1 MILCSIFFEGARS
14 VDSKLIS
21 RLFVKNFIIIDSL
34 EIDFCGTFT
43 SITGETGTGKSII
56 LDAIEFCFGNF
67 NSKTIRKNPEI
78 DVVVEVT
85 LDEKNVIRHTIT
97 PQNRSIFHIN
107 GRVSTQKNVRELK
120 ENNIDITSQFDT
132 ILDKTTHEK
141 IVDDFAIQNFDGT
154 QSIIDNVENTYNTFK
169 NLEKSIEKLQD
180 EMKTINRDRE
190 YYHSIISD
198 LSSIDIQKDEETIL
212 LEKRANILKM
222 SNSKN
227 NLTESLNILNSL
239 QNFDT
244 KIFQITKILDKID
257 GIQVIRERLDAIS
270 IEFQDIRNELENLND
285 SLSGFENELIEID
298 DRLSLIRSLARKYNT
313 PCGMLFELLETST
326 AQMSVSNNFDD
337 NLKNLEI
344 EKSKALDEYIEYAS
358 KLSEIRRNAAKKLS
372 NEINLKL
379 SSLLLE
385 NAVFSIN
392 IEKNEKQISKI
403 GIDRIEFL
411 ANFNKKNQLS
421 PITEIASG
429 GEAAR
434 LNFAIKT
441 VLARSQKCRTIIFD
455 EIDIGIG
462 GRAAHAMGIA
472 MRNLSTS
479 EKIQVISI
487 THSPQIAAV
496 SLDHISI
503 RKNVLDNEISISAIK
518 MNTDERIE
526 EIARMISGA
535 SITHDSLLA
544 AKQLILNIQ

>member
-1 MILCSIFFEGARS
+1 
-14 VDSKLIS
+14 
-21 RLFVKNFIIIDSL
+21 
-34 EIDFCGTFT
+34 
-43 SITGETGTGKSII
+43 
-56 LDAIEFCFGNF
+56 
-67 NSKTIRKNPEI
+67 
-78 DVVVEVT
+78 
-85 LDEKNVIRHTIT
+85 
-97 PQNRSIFHIN
+97 
-107 GRVSTQKNVRELK
+107 
-120 ENNIDITSQFDT
+120 
-132 ILDKTTHEK
+132 
-141 IVDDFAIQNFDGT
+141 
-154 QSIIDNVENTYNTFK
+154 
-169 NLEKSIEKLQD
+169 
-180 EMKTINRDRE
+180 
-190 YYHSIISD
+190 
-198 LSSIDIQKDEETIL
+198 
-212 LEKRANILKM
+212 
-222 SNSKN
+222 
-227 NLTESLNILNSL
+227 
-239 QNFDT
+239 
-244 KIFQITKILDKID
+244 
-257 GIQVIRERLDAIS
+257 
-270 IEFQDIRNELENLND
+270 
-285 SLSGFENELIEID
+285 
-298 DRLSLIRSLARKYNT
+298 
-313 PCGMLFELLETST
+313 MLFELLETAT